1 MAGDFCIVL
10 AADATY
16 APLLRGAIE
25 SLECLR
31 GNIEFDLCVLD
42 VGLRTDDLD
51 WLKSRGA
58 SIASPDWDIDFPG
71 VNKAPGYFRAMVSR
85 PFLPKYFPDREIYLW
100 MDSDGWLQD
109 PEALR
114 LYVEVARG
122 GRLILASQ
130 IDRSY
135 KGHFKRPKLFGWT
148 HNHRSYRLGY
158 GWRVADRYG
167 RNPVLNSGFFAA
179 PAASPHWRLWADA
192 LAEGLQRTH
201 DKLIEQT
208 ALNLA
213 IYRDRPPVSVAPAYT
228 NWLCDA
234 ATPRFAPDTGLL
246 VEPNAPW
253 QPLGFVHL
261 AGDAAMGR
269 AFKVETIDQ
278 STCLDTRLDFES
290 WKSARATV
298 KSDRRLA

>member
-1 MAGDFCIVL
+1 MTGNFCIVL
-10 AADATY
+10 AADTNY
-16 APLLRGAIE
+16 APLLKGAVA

-31 GNIEFDLCVLD
+31 GKVEFEIGILDL
-42 VGLRTDDLD
+42 GLRSEDID
-51 WLKSRGA
+51 WLKGRGA
-58 SIASPDWDIDFPG
+58 SIVLPDWDIDFPG
-71 VNKAPGYFRAMVSR
+71 VNKAPGYFKAMVSR
-85 PFLPKYFPDREIYLW
+85 PFLPKYFPDREVYLW

-109 PEALR
+109 PDVLR
-114 LYVEVARG
+114 LYVDVARG

-135 KGHFKRPKLFGWT
+135 KGHFKRPKFFGWT

-179 PAASPHWRLWADA
+179 PATSPHWQLWADS
-192 LAEGLQRTH
+192 LAQGLQRTH

-208 ALNLA
+208 ALNLM
-213 IYRDRPPVSVAPAYT
+213 IYRDQPPVSVAPAYT

-234 ATPRFAPDTGLL
+234 ATPGFEPKSGLL

-269 AFKVETIDQ
+269 TFKVEAVDQ
-278 STCLDTRLDFES
+278 SKGVESRLDFDS
-290 WKSARATV
+290 WNAVRAPV
-298 KSDRRLA
+298 RSDIC